1 MVPVTAKNV
10 TIKVHSHVEQI
21 KELTLATHD
30 GQPDVIK
37 ADKNVNY
44 EFFDHSIGRAPN
56 HIIAK
61 RKGKDLH
68 VSFEREGQ
76 NDDLIIEGF
85 FEDEDKALIGVAEDG
100 HYYYYIPD
108 TGEVADYVTQLQ
120 DADVEGQA
128 LGGEHHLTP
137 LWLMLPT
144 GTFPW
149 WPLLGL
155 GVIPFLGKDD
165 DDKPAPTPDSVIST
179 TNDSERGDG
188 DNPVRVNVLKNDA
201 DNAVPETLRLI
212 DPETGRPTTEK
223 VVVSGQGTWELDPK
237 EPGVVIFTPEKGYNG
252 NPTPINYVVK
262 NKEGK
267 ESQPTPVFIIYD
279 ASTTPDTKPGTPGQ
293 PVTQNVTNNDGDVD
307 PSTVKLVDPNNPNNP
322 PSNEV
327 KVPGQGTWTV
337 GPKPGEVTFTPEDG
351 FTGDPDPIKYVVKDK
366 GGNDL
371 PPTDVDVSYPQLTN
385 PDTKP
390 GTPGQP
396 VTQNVTNNDGD
407 VDPSTV
413 KLVDPNNPNNP
424 PSNEVKVPGQG
435 TWTVGPKPGEVTF
448 TPEDGFTGDP
458 DPIKYVVKDKD
469 GKDLPPTSVDV
480 TYPEPTQPTPT
491 NPDTKPG
498 TPGQPVTQNVT
509 NNDGDVDPSTVK
521 LVDPNNPN
529 NPPSNEVKVP
539 GQGTWTVGPK
549 PGEVTFTPEDGFTGD
564 PDPIKYVVKDK
575 GGNDLPPTDVDVSY
589 PQLTNP
595 DTKPG
600 TPGQPVTQNVTNN
613 DGDVDPSTVKLVDPK
628 TGEPTDK
635 IVVPNEGTWTVGPNP
650 GEVTFTPEDGL
661 TGNPGP
667 VNYYINDKSGNQL
680 QPTPVAVTYPSKP
693 VADVKKGEIGQPVPQ
708 KVTDNDENVDPSTV
722 RLVDPVSKEPVP
734 VGTPIK
740 VPGQGTWTQD
750 PNDPSVVIFTPNP
763 GFEQSPTPINYIVK
777 GKSGLDLKPTPV
789 AVTYPT
795 ITTPDT
801 KPGTPGQPVTQNVT
815 NNDGDVDPSTVKLV
829 DPNNPNN
836 PPSNEVKVPGQGTW
850 TVGPKP
856 GEVTFTPEDGFTGD
870 PDPIKYVVKDKDGK
884 DLPPTS
890 VDVTYPPGDP
900 ANPNPIATTP
910 DSKSGYRGEPV
921 TQNVTGNDN
930 NVKPDTVKLV
940 DPITGHPTDKI
951 VVPNEGTWTVGPNPG
966 EVTFTPVPELGDK
979 DPSPINY
986 IVENDKEPGTFSKPT
1001 PVNITY
1007 PEIVKPKVSI
1017 TGLTNVNE
1025 AVGEVEYTIS
1035 LDKPAKEN
1043 ITVTY
1048 VTKAGTS
1055 TNPAEAADLK
1065 DGFVTK
1071 TVVIKAGETSATV
1084 KVGIVNDNEYEVAED
1099 YNIAITKVEGNASID
1114 AAKDNVTT
1122 TIHDDGKGTP
1132 DGRDPNNPDN
1142 INPNVPS
1149 DPAKP
1154 PFNPADPD
1162 NPDNNPD
1169 PRLPPTNPVPD
1180 ADNDGPAKVS
1190 ITGLTNVNE
1199 AVGEVEYTISLDKP
1213 AKENITVTYVT
1224 KAGTSTNPAEAA
1236 DLKDGFV
1243 TKTVVIKAGETSA
1256 TVKVG
1261 IVNDNEYEVAEDYN
1275 IAITKVEGNASIDAA
1290 KDNVTTTIHD
1300 DGKGTPDGRDPNNPD
1315 NINPNVPS
1323 DPAKPPFNPADPD
1336 NPDNNPDPRLPPTNP
1351 VPDADNDG
1359 PAKVSITGLTNV
1371 NEAVGEVEYTISL
1384 DKPAKENIT
1393 VTYVTKAGTSTNPAE
1408 AADLKDGFVTK
1419 TVVIKAGETSA
1430 TVKVGIVND
1439 NEYEVAEDYNIAIT
1453 KVEGNAS
1460 IDAAKDN
1467 VTTTI
1472 HDDGKGT
1479 PDGRDPNNPD
1489 NINPNVPSDPAKPP
1503 FNPADPDNP
1512 DNNPDPRLPP
1522 TNPVPDADNDGP
1534 AKVSITGLTNVNE
1547 AVGEVEYTISLDKPA
1562 KENITVT
1569 YVTKAGTST
1578 NPAEAADLKDG
1589 FVTKTVVIKAGETSA
1604 TVKVGIV
1611 NDNEYEVAED
1621 YNIAITKVEG
1631 NASIDA
1637 AKDNV
1642 TTTIH
1647 DDGKGTPDGRDPNNP
1662 DNINPNV
1669 PSDPAKPP
1677 FNPADPDNPDNNPDP
1692 RLPPTNPVPDADND
1706 KPTVNLSGVR
1716 TVLESAGTA
1725 KYTFTLANGK
1735 TADKDVVIEYQV
1747 TVPANAAGINLAEA
1761 ADFGNGTFGVTK
1773 TAIIKVGTSSVD
1785 INVPIINDEVY
1796 EGIETFVVN
1805 MTRVSDNAS
1814 KGVDTVTTTIND
1826 FNGEVGVNKDKPV
1839 IKLDPPA
1846 HVSEEGLPGGNKDND
1861 PVGVDKTNATTS
1873 DGEIRITSIDTS
1885 LSKNVT
1891 LALTK
1896 PTTIVTSGKQPVTW
1910 TTPDEGLT
1918 WIGRTPDDKP
1928 VLTIKLKEQIVK
1940 EGNTIAYKYT
1950 TELHAPIDHTEGD
1963 NKEDNLEV
1971 NFGIVVKDGKTEIA
1985 RDNKI
1990 VTRVEDDS
1998 PVSGVSIHNIDVP
2011 VDDVRLMDIVTG
2023 FSNPDS
2029 SNETDKR
2036 YFVSTNNDK
2045 DVYAETIQ
2053 WGNPSRNVQP
2063 RASYGIAEDV
2073 SMINKKLDG
2082 FNIPFSLGTF
2092 NHDNQGIYVNKGLE
2106 SVNMHVDF
2114 VVSINGEKQTVKTI
2128 FDLKHIE
2135 TPNKDY
2141 DNNDLLDNLIYGITP
2156 DDFVIFK
2163 PQETTLLI
2171 GGKRYTLKLN
2181 QPEKVSGNG
2190 ELRDSVDNYDLL
2202 VKMEEN
2208 YNTRGGSDD
2217 IRGVNSLY
2225 NTGAANLIKTQL
2237 DGITREDVVSGKV
2250 VIINTKEKANNGFK
2264 LSATLIPLD
2273 PNPDANN
2280 DLEHA
2285 TNFRTGGDVVS
2296 DARLLDPNA
2305 QKVIWTLKDITDA
2318 NKNIV
2323 DSDNNPSTFT
2333 FKTKY
2338 GTFIGNING
2347 SYEFRGADNLA
2358 EVVDLGVEDRLVFG
2372 YTYQDND
2379 GDSIQD
2385 TVVINFNDYAK
2396 ETTGRTVNGT
2406 DDHDYIIGTTAAA
2419 ADIIYGGK
2427 GDDTLIGELGADKL
2441 YGGEG
2446 NDKIVYDADDLVID
2460 GGAGIDTLLLV
2471 SKPYKVGDEVKLDGN
2486 IDLTN
2491 TIATGFEVLDMNNGT
2506 AQNLT
2511 ITAKDVLSINPEG
2524 RSLDV
2529 LGDGLDTVTLD
2540 GTFTKID
2547 ESTSEVKVGFDQY
2560 ISNNGATLFIS
2571 EEIKNIIM

>member
-1 MVPVTAKNV
+1 
-10 TIKVHSHVEQI
+10 
-21 KELTLATHD
+21 
-30 GQPDVIK
+30 
-37 ADKNVNY
+37 
-44 EFFDHSIGRAPN
+44 
-56 HIIAK
+56 
-61 RKGKDLH
+61 
-68 VSFEREGQ
+68 
-76 NDDLIIEGF
+76 
-85 FEDEDKALIGVAEDG
+85 
-100 HYYYYIPD
+100 
-108 TGEVADYVTQLQ
+108 
-120 DADVEGQA
+120 
-128 LGGEHHLTP
+128 
-137 LWLMLPT
+137 MLPT

-165 DDKPAPTPDSVIST
+165 DKPAPAPDSVIST

-223 VVVSGQGTWELDPK
+223 VVVSGQGAWELDSK

-262 NKEGK
+262 NKESK

-279 ASTTPDTKPGTPGQ
+279 AQTTPDTKPGTPGQ
-293 PVTQNVTNNDGDVD
+293 PVTQNVTSNDGDVD
-307 PSTVKLVDPNNPNNP
+307 PSTVKLVDSNNPPSNEVKVPGQGTWTVGPKPGEVTFTPEDGFTGDPDPIKYVVKDKDGKDLPPTSVDVSYPQLTNPDTKPGTPGQPVTQNVTSNDGDVDPSTVKLVDPNNPNNPPSNEVKVPGKGTWTVGPKPGEVTFTPEDGFTGDPDPIKYVVKDKDGKDLPPTSVDVTYPEPTQPTPTNPDTKPGTPGQPVTQNVTSNDGDVNPSTVKLVDPNNPNNP

-390 GTPGQP
+390 GA
-396 VTQNVTNNDGD
+396 
-407 VDPSTV
+407 
-413 KLVDPNNPNNP
+413 
-424 PSNEVKVPGQG
+424 
-435 TWTVGPKPGEVTF
+435 
-448 TPEDGFTGDP
+448 
-458 DPIKYVVKDKD
+458 
-469 GKDLPPTSVDV
+469 
-480 TYPEPTQPTPT
+480 
-491 NPDTKPG
+491 
-498 TPGQPVTQNVT
+498 
-509 NNDGDVDPSTVK
+509 
-521 LVDPNNPN
+521 
-529 NPPSNEVKVP
+529 
-539 GQGTWTVGPK
+539 
-549 PGEVTFTPEDGFTGD
+549 
-564 PDPIKYVVKDK
+564 
-575 GGNDLPPTDVDVSY
+575 
-589 PQLTNP
+589 
-595 DTKPG
+595 
-600 TPGQPVTQNVTNN
+600 PGQPVTQNVTNN

-635 IVVPNEGTWTVGPNP
+635 IVVPNEGTWTVGPKP
-650 GEVTFTPEDGL
+650 GEVTFTPEDGF

-693 VADVKKGEIGQPVPQ
+693 VADVKKGKIGQPVPQ

-750 PNDPSVVIFTPNP
+750 PDDPSVVIFKPNP

-777 GKSGLDLKPTPV
+777 NKSGLDLKPTPV

-815 NNDGDVDPSTVKLV
+815 SNDGDVDPSTVKLV
-829 DPNNPNN
+829 DPNN

-890 VDVTYPPGDP
+890 VDVTYPPVDP

-910 DSKSGYRGEPV
+910 DSKSGYKGEPV

-1035 LDKPAKEN
+1035 LDKPAKED

-1048 VTKAGTS
+1048 VTKAGAS
-1055 TNPAEAADLK
+1055 TNPAEVADLK

-1114 AAKDNVTT
+1114 TAKDNVTT

-1142 INPNVPS
+1142 ISPNVPS

-1213 AKENITVTYVT
+1213 AKEDITVTYVT
-1224 KAGTSTNPAEAA
+1224 KAGASTNPAEVA

-1275 IAITKVEGNASIDAA
+1275 IAITKVEGNASIDTA

-1315 NINPNVPS
+1315 NISPNVPS

-1384 DKPAKENIT
+1384 DKPAKEDIT
-1393 VTYVTKAGTSTNPAE
+1393 VTYVTKAGASTNPAE
-1408 AADLKDGFVTK
+1408 VADLKDGFVTK

-1460 IDAAKDN
+1460 IDTAKDN

-1489 NINPNVPSDPAKPP
+1489 NIS
-1503 FNPADPDNP
+1503 
-1512 DNNPDPRLPP
+1512 
-1522 TNPVPDADNDGP
+1522 
-1534 AKVSITGLTNVNE
+1534 
-1547 AVGEVEYTISLDKPA
+1547 
-1562 KENITVT
+1562 
-1569 YVTKAGTST
+1569 
-1578 NPAEAADLKDG
+1578 
-1589 FVTKTVVIKAGETSA
+1589 
-1604 TVKVGIV
+1604 
-1611 NDNEYEVAED
+1611 
-1621 YNIAITKVEG
+1621 
-1631 NASIDA
+1631 
-1637 AKDNV
+1637 
-1642 TTTIH
+1642 
-1647 DDGKGTPDGRDPNNP
+1647 
-1662 DNINPNV
+1662 PNV

>member
-85 FEDEDKALIGVAEDG
+85 FEDEYKALIGVAEDG

-279 ASTTPDTKPGTPGQ
+279 ASTTPDSKPGTPGQ

-366 GGNDL
+366 DGNDL

-575 GGNDLPPTDVDVSY
+575 DGKDLPPTDVDVSY

-635 IVVPNEGTWTVGPNP
+635 IVVPNEGTWTVGPKP
-650 GEVTFTPEDGL
+650 GEVTFTPEDGF

-777 GKSGLDLKPTPV
+777 NKSGLDLKPTPV

-890 VDVTYPPGDP
+890 VDVTYPPVDP

-940 DPITGHPTDKI
+940 DPIIGRLTDKI
-951 VVPNEGTWTVGPNPG
+951 VVPGQGTWTVGPKPG

-1114 AAKDNVTT
+1114 TAKDNVTT

-1275 IAITKVEGNASIDAA
+1275 IAITKVEGNASID
-1290 KDNVTTTIHD
+1290 T
-1300 DGKGTPDGRDPNNPD
+1300 
-1315 NINPNVPS
+1315 
-1323 DPAKPPFNPADPD
+1323 
-1336 NPDNNPDPRLPPTNP
+1336 
-1351 VPDADNDG
+1351 
-1359 PAKVSITGLTNV
+1359 
-1371 NEAVGEVEYTISL
+1371 
-1384 DKPAKENIT
+1384 
-1393 VTYVTKAGTSTNPAE
+1393 
-1408 AADLKDGFVTK
+1408 
-1419 TVVIKAGETSA
+1419 
-1430 TVKVGIVND
+1430 
-1439 NEYEVAEDYNIAIT
+1439 
-1453 KVEGNAS
+1453 
-1460 IDAAKDN
+1460 AKDN

>member
-1 MVPVTAKNV
+1 M
-10 TIKVHSHVEQI
+10 
-21 KELTLATHD
+21 
-30 GQPDVIK
+30 
-37 ADKNVNY
+37 
-44 EFFDHSIGRAPN
+44 
-56 HIIAK
+56 
-61 RKGKDLH
+61 
-68 VSFEREGQ
+68 
-76 NDDLIIEGF
+76 
-85 FEDEDKALIGVAEDG
+85 
-100 HYYYYIPD
+100 
-108 TGEVADYVTQLQ
+108 
-120 DADVEGQA
+120 
-128 LGGEHHLTP
+128 
-137 LWLMLPT
+137 
-144 GTFPW
+144 
-149 WPLLGL
+149 
-155 GVIPFLGKDD
+155 
-165 DDKPAPTPDSVIST
+165 
-179 TNDSERGDG
+179 
-188 DNPVRVNVLKNDA
+188 
-201 DNAVPETLRLI
+201 
-212 DPETGRPTTEK
+212 
-223 VVVSGQGTWELDPK
+223 
-237 EPGVVIFTPEKGYNG
+237 
-252 NPTPINYVVK
+252 
-262 NKEGK
+262 
-267 ESQPTPVFIIYD
+267 
-279 ASTTPDTKPGTPGQ
+279 
-293 PVTQNVTNNDGDVD
+293 
-307 PSTVKLVDPNNPNNP
+307 
-322 PSNEV
+322 
-327 KVPGQGTWTV
+327 
-337 GPKPGEVTFTPEDG
+337 
-351 FTGDPDPIKYVVKDK
+351 
-366 GGNDL
+366 
-371 PPTDVDVSYPQLTN
+371 
-385 PDTKP
+385 
-390 GTPGQP
+390 
-396 VTQNVTNNDGD
+396 
-407 VDPSTV
+407 
-413 KLVDPNNPNNP
+413 
-424 PSNEVKVPGQG
+424 
-435 TWTVGPKPGEVTF
+435 
-448 TPEDGFTGDP
+448 
-458 DPIKYVVKDKD
+458 
-469 GKDLPPTSVDV
+469 
-480 TYPEPTQPTPT
+480 
-491 NPDTKPG
+491 
-498 TPGQPVTQNVT
+498 
-509 NNDGDVDPSTVK
+509 
-521 LVDPNNPN
+521 
-529 NPPSNEVKVP
+529 
-539 GQGTWTVGPK
+539 
-549 PGEVTFTPEDGFTGD
+549 
-564 PDPIKYVVKDK
+564 
-575 GGNDLPPTDVDVSY
+575 
-589 PQLTNP
+589 
-595 DTKPG
+595 
-600 TPGQPVTQNVTNN
+600 
-613 DGDVDPSTVKLVDPK
+613 
-628 TGEPTDK
+628 
-635 IVVPNEGTWTVGPNP
+635 
-650 GEVTFTPEDGL
+650 
-661 TGNPGP
+661 
-667 VNYYINDKSGNQL
+667 
-680 QPTPVAVTYPSKP
+680 
-693 VADVKKGEIGQPVPQ
+693 
-708 KVTDNDENVDPSTV
+708 
-722 RLVDPVSKEPVP
+722 
-734 VGTPIK
+734 
-740 VPGQGTWTQD
+740 
-750 PNDPSVVIFTPNP
+750 
-763 GFEQSPTPINYIVK
+763 
-777 GKSGLDLKPTPV
+777 
-789 AVTYPT
+789 
-795 ITTPDT
+795 
-801 KPGTPGQPVTQNVT
+801 
-815 NNDGDVDPSTVKLV
+815 
-829 DPNNPNN
+829 
-836 PPSNEVKVPGQGTW
+836 
-850 TVGPKP
+850 
-856 GEVTFTPEDGFTGD
+856 
-870 PDPIKYVVKDKDGK
+870 
-884 DLPPTS
+884 
-890 VDVTYPPGDP
+890 
-900 ANPNPIATTP
+900 
-910 DSKSGYRGEPV
+910 
-921 TQNVTGNDN
+921 
-930 NVKPDTVKLV
+930 
-940 DPITGHPTDKI
+940 
-951 VVPNEGTWTVGPNPG
+951 
-966 EVTFTPVPELGDK
+966 
-979 DPSPINY
+979 
-986 IVENDKEPGTFSKPT
+986 
-1001 PVNITY
+1001 
-1007 PEIVKPKVSI
+1007 
-1017 TGLTNVNE
+1017 
-1025 AVGEVEYTIS
+1025 
-1035 LDKPAKEN
+1035 
-1043 ITVTY
+1043 
-1048 VTKAGTS
+1048 
-1055 TNPAEAADLK
+1055 
-1065 DGFVTK
+1065 
-1071 TVVIKAGETSATV
+1071 
-1084 KVGIVNDNEYEVAED
+1084 
-1099 YNIAITKVEGNASID
+1099 
-1114 AAKDNVTT
+1114 
-1122 TIHDDGKGTP
+1122 
-1132 DGRDPNNPDN
+1132 
-1142 INPNVPS
+1142 
-1149 DPAKP
+1149 
-1154 PFNPADPD
+1154 
-1162 NPDNNPD
+1162 
-1169 PRLPPTNPVPD
+1169 
-1180 ADNDGPAKVS
+1180 
-1190 ITGLTNVNE
+1190 
-1199 AVGEVEYTISLDKP
+1199 
-1213 AKENITVTYVT
+1213 
-1224 KAGTSTNPAEAA
+1224 
-1236 DLKDGFV
+1236 
-1243 TKTVVIKAGETSA
+1243 
-1256 TVKVG
+1256 
-1261 IVNDNEYEVAEDYN
+1261 
-1275 IAITKVEGNASIDAA
+1275 
-1290 KDNVTTTIHD
+1290 
-1300 DGKGTPDGRDPNNPD
+1300 
-1315 NINPNVPS
+1315 
-1323 DPAKPPFNPADPD
+1323 
-1336 NPDNNPDPRLPPTNP
+1336 
-1351 VPDADNDG
+1351 
-1359 PAKVSITGLTNV
+1359 
-1371 NEAVGEVEYTISL
+1371 
-1384 DKPAKENIT
+1384 
-1393 VTYVTKAGTSTNPAE
+1393 
-1408 AADLKDGFVTK
+1408 
-1419 TVVIKAGETSA
+1419 
-1430 TVKVGIVND
+1430 
-1439 NEYEVAEDYNIAIT
+1439 
-1453 KVEGNAS
+1453 
-1460 IDAAKDN
+1460 
-1467 VTTTI
+1467 
-1472 HDDGKGT
+1472 
-1479 PDGRDPNNPD
+1479 
-1489 NINPNVPSDPAKPP
+1489 
-1503 FNPADPDNP
+1503 
-1512 DNNPDPRLPP
+1512 
-1522 TNPVPDADNDGP
+1522 
-1534 AKVSITGLTNVNE
+1534 
-1547 AVGEVEYTISLDKPA
+1547 
-1562 KENITVT
+1562 
-1569 YVTKAGTST
+1569 
-1578 NPAEAADLKDG
+1578 
-1589 FVTKTVVIKAGETSA
+1589 
-1604 TVKVGIV
+1604 
-1611 NDNEYEVAED
+1611 
-1621 YNIAITKVEG
+1621 
-1631 NASIDA
+1631 
-1637 AKDNV
+1637 
-1642 TTTIH
+1642 
-1647 DDGKGTPDGRDPNNP
+1647 
-1662 DNINPNV
+1662 
-1669 PSDPAKPP
+1669 
-1677 FNPADPDNPDNNPDP
+1677 
-1692 RLPPTNPVPDADND
+1692 
-1706 KPTVNLSGVR
+1706 
-1716 TVLESAGTA
+1716 LESAGTA

>member
-1025 AVGEVEYTIS
+1025 AVGEIEYTIS
-1035 LDKPAKEN
+1035 LDKPAKED

-1048 VTKAGTS
+1048 VTKAGAS
-1055 TNPAEAADLK
+1055 TNPAEVADLK

-1199 AVGEVEYTISLDKP
+1199 AVS
-1213 AKENITVTYVT
+1213 
-1224 KAGTSTNPAEAA
+1224 
-1236 DLKDGFV
+1236 
-1243 TKTVVIKAGETSA
+1243 
-1256 TVKVG
+1256 
-1261 IVNDNEYEVAEDYN
+1261 
-1275 IAITKVEGNASIDAA
+1275 
-1290 KDNVTTTIHD
+1290 
-1300 DGKGTPDGRDPNNPD
+1300 
-1315 NINPNVPS
+1315 
-1323 DPAKPPFNPADPD
+1323 
-1336 NPDNNPDPRLPPTNP
+1336 
-1351 VPDADNDG
+1351 
-1359 PAKVSITGLTNV
+1359 
-1371 NEAVGEVEYTISL
+1371 
-1384 DKPAKENIT
+1384 
-1393 VTYVTKAGTSTNPAE
+1393 
-1408 AADLKDGFVTK
+1408 
-1419 TVVIKAGETSA
+1419 
-1430 TVKVGIVND
+1430 
-1439 NEYEVAEDYNIAIT
+1439 
-1453 KVEGNAS
+1453 
-1460 IDAAKDN
+1460 
-1467 VTTTI
+1467 
-1472 HDDGKGT
+1472 
-1479 PDGRDPNNPD
+1479 
-1489 NINPNVPSDPAKPP
+1489 
-1503 FNPADPDNP
+1503 
-1512 DNNPDPRLPP
+1512 
-1522 TNPVPDADNDGP
+1522 
-1534 AKVSITGLTNVNE
+1534 
-1547 AVGEVEYTISLDKPA
+1547 EVEYTISLDKPA